1 MLYEQAPLVVLQGRT
16 NGQADCGWRWRRDIT
31 GSPQRELQHLGTESH
46 FTAEG
51 RIPLVELCEEAEG
64 IYLTESYG
72 AGGVHARTAADSA
85 GPVLG
90 A

>member
-1 MLYEQAPLVVLQGRT
+1 MLYKQAPLVVLQGRT
-16 NGQADCGWRWRRDIT
+16 NGQADWGWRWRRDIS
-31 GSPQRELQHLGTESH
+31 GSPQRELQHLGTETP

-51 RIPLVELCEEAEG
+51 RIPLVELCEEVKG
-64 IYLTESYG
+64 IDLTESYR

-85 GPVLG
+85 EPVLG